1 MTTKIYS
8 RVDPS
13 KLLHMIVRE
22 VPEGRTDL
30 VEPDQFIQCAALR
43 LPQYTS
49 FKPHQHKWQPNEP
62 GMHIAQEAWAVVKGM
77 VRVIYYDTDGTW
89 LCDTIISEGDASITL
104 SGGHNYEIL
113 TAGSKVFEFK
123 TGPYIDQE
131 HDKTFL

>member
-8 RVDPS
+8 RLEPT

-49 FKPHQHKWQPNEP
+49 FKPHKHNWQPNNP
-62 GMHIAQEAWAVVKGM
+62 GAHIAQESWVVIKGT
-77 VRVIYYDTDGTW
+77 VRVIYYDTDGTM
-89 LCDTIISEGDASITL
+89 LRDTFISEGEASITL
-104 SGGHNYEIL
+104 EGGHNYEIL

-123 TGPYIDQE
+123 TGPYINQE
-131 HDKTFL
+131 HDKTFI